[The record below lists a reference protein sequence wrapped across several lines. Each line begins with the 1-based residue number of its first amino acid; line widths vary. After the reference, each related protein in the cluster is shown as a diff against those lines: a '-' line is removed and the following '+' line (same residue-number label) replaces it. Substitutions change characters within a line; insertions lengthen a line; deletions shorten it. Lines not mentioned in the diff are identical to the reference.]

1 MVAVVVGADRIRLF
15 EAWFSFG
22 MDKKFKIYGGYW
34 MHQDAL
40 PQMDDRAIGMIG
52 NSLHYAAGLDT
63 PENKAFVDAFAKKHK
78 RLPSWF
84 SESAYTA
91 SLWTRTAIEQIKGNV
106 EDRAAFLKAM
116 RGSTIKAPR
125 GTLKLDDY
133 DNPIQNVYITR
144 IQKINHP
151 AVGPGADQRA
161 DQDLRERLAVLDLD
175 ARGVPEAR
183 TLQAL
188 SPHASIAGGAA
199 RRRRPHGAASCAAA
213 IAVSAL
219 MHSGILQAIN
229 GISFA
234 ALLFLLASG
243 FTLSFGLMRVV
254 NMAHGAYYLLGGY
267 IGLSITRY
275 TGSFALGVLGGG
287 LAIIPLGY
295 LIDRFLIRRT
305 GENHL
310 AQVLLTVGIAF
321 VMGDVAL
328 KIWGGDNLKVPTPIE
343 LRGAIE
349 LPGGIIYP
357 TYRFVLILFGIV
369 VGLSLWLLYR
379 KTQIGAVVRA
389 GVDDREIVSA
399 IGINIDRLFV
409 LVSALASFLA
419 GMAGVVGGAFLT
431 LYPGAEWEILIYALV
446 VVIFG
451 GLGSLE
457 GAMIGALIVGLLDA
471 YGRWLLPEFSYFVL
485 FGPMAI
491 LLLFRPRG
499 IFGREG

>member
-1 MVAVVVGADRIRLF
+1 
-15 EAWFSFG
+15 
-22 MDKKFKIYGGYW
+22 
-34 MHQDAL
+34 
-40 PQMDDRAIGMIG
+40 
-52 NSLHYAAGLDT
+52 
-63 PENKAFVDAFAKKHK
+63 
-78 RLPSWF
+78 
-84 SESAYTA
+84 
-91 SLWTRTAIEQIKGNV
+91 
-106 EDRAAFLKAM
+106 
-116 RGSTIKAPR
+116 
-125 GTLKLDDY
+125 
-133 DNPIQNVYITR
+133 
-144 IQKINHP
+144 
-151 AVGPGADQRA
+151 
-161 DQDLRERLAVLDLD
+161 
-175 ARGVPEAR
+175 
-183 TLQAL
+183 
-188 SPHASIAGGAA
+188 
-199 RRRRPHGAASCAAA
+199 
-213 IAVSAL
+213 
-219 MHSGILQAIN
+219 MHSSILQAIN

-243 FTLSFGLMRVV
+243 FTITFGLMRVV
-254 NMAHGAYYLLGGY
+254 NMAHGAYYLVGGY
-267 IGLSITRY
+267 IGLTITRY
-275 TGSFALGVLGGG
+275 TGSFALGVLSGG
-287 LAIIPLGY
+287 LAVIPLGY
-295 LIDRFLIRRT
+295 LIDRFLVSRT

-321 VMGDVAL
+321 VLGDVAL
-328 KIWGGDNLKVPTPIE
+328 HIWGGDNLKVPTPIE

-357 TYRFVLILFGIV
+357 TYRFVLILFGFV

-399 IGINIDRLFV
+399 IGINIDWLFV

-485 FGPMAI
+485 FAPMAI